1 MAEVGTCE
9 LVLELPGGIGK
20 GQQKGRE
27 EAQGLT
33 LVTTD
38 SRDADSTGSEN
49 TC

>member
-9 LVLELPGGIGK
+9 LVLELPGELGK
-20 GQQKGRE
+20 DQQKGRE

-33 LVTTD
+33 LVAD